1 MPDLFMN
8 YSESVS
14 EEFTVVPYITEITA
28 VAKRGHKDISTE
40 NLLLAF
46 VDIYQDRPALVE
58 EFVMTV
64 LDRALSDQLEITPR
78 AFRLSLLTAV
88 KLCLRKRS
96 IRDYEFFSIQAWK
109 QVVLKCLERLD
120 DEFLQFCLRDVST
133 VKIYRY
139 SALQLLGGLLN
150 HSHLMSSEG
159 VCILDGGCSIN
170 IGLKCL
176 NDSESFQEI
185 TFSPEIALILGDS
198 LPYFP
203 IRYALGIDK
212 YPPSLERTLASLFPS
227 EVKRWED
234 TYVKLYY
241 LKKEKVQYRQQDILF
256 LDQQREFQ
264 GKFHIVFLSSLLR
277 RFPQHQI
284 ADVLEQVNYVTSHQ
298 SFLVINE
305 QVSEETIEGGGTYA
319 TYILP
324 KDLLEHLVRQMDG
337 THTFGLYELLNTAF
351 QLFVYPDENC
361 QKVSPGR
368 DFQVFLHRH
377 TTIPQG

>member
-1 MPDLFMN
+1 MN
-8 YSESVS
+8 YLENAS
-14 EEFTVVPYITEITA
+14 EELTIAPYIKEIEA
-28 VAKRGHKDISTE
+28 VAQRGHKDISTE

-46 VDIYQDRPALVE
+46 VELYQDQPTLLG
-58 EFVMTV
+58 EFITTI
-64 LDRALSDQLEITPR
+64 LERAFRAQLEITPR

-88 KLCLRKRS
+88 KLYLRRRS
-96 IRDYEFFSIQAWK
+96 IKDYEFFSIQAWK

-120 DEFLQFCLRDVST
+120 DEFLHFCLRDVST

-139 SALQLLGGLLN
+139 CALQLLGGLLN
-150 HSHLMSSEG
+150 HSRLMSSEG
-159 VCILDGGCSIN
+159 ACLLDGGCSIN

-176 NDSESFQEI
+176 NDSEGFKEI
-185 TFSPEIALILGDS
+185 ELAPELTLLLGDS
-198 LPYFP
+198 LPRFP
-203 IRYALGIDK
+203 IQYALGIDK

-234 TYVKLYY
+234 LYVKLYY
-241 LKKEKVQYRQQDILF
+241 LKKEKVHYRQQDILF
-256 LDQQREFQ
+256 LDQEREFQ

-284 ADVLEQVNYVTSHQ
+284 ADVLTQVNYATSRH

-324 KDLLEHLVRQMDG
+324 KDLLERLVQQIRE
-337 THTFGLYELLNTAF
+337 TNTFGLYELLNIAF

-361 QKVSPGR
+361 QKVFPGK
-368 DFQVFLHRH
+368 DFKVFLQRH
-377 TTIPQG
+377 TTVPQG

>member
-1 MPDLFMN
+1 MN
-8 YSESVS
+8 YSDSIS
-14 EEFTVVPYITEITA
+14 EELTIAPYIKEIEA
-28 VAKRGHKDISTE
+28 VAQRGHKDISTE

-46 VDIYQDRPALVE
+46 VEIYQDQPALLE
-58 EFVMTV
+58 KFITIV
-64 LDRALSDQLEITPR
+64 LDQALGAQLEITPR

-88 KLCLRKRS
+88 KLYLRRRS
-96 IRDYEFFSIQAWK
+96 IKDYEFFSIQAWK
-109 QVVLKCLERLD
+109 LVVVKCLERLD
-120 DEFLQFCLRDVST
+120 DEFLRFCLRDVST

-150 HSHLMSSEG
+150 HSRLMSSEG

-176 NDSESFQEI
+176 NDSESFKEVELA
-185 TFSPEIALILGDS
+185 PEMALLLGDS

-203 IRYALGIDK
+203 LQYALGVDK

-234 TYVKLYY
+234 LYVKLYY
-241 LKKEKVQYRQQDILF
+241 LKKDKVQYRQQDILF
-256 LDQQREFQ
+256 LDQEREFQ
-264 GKFHIVFLSSLLR
+264 GKFQIVFLSSLLR

-284 ADVLEQVNYVTSHQ
+284 ADVLIQVNYVTSHH

-305 QVSEETIEGGGTYA
+305 QVSEDTIEGGGTYA
-319 TYILP
+319 TYILS
-324 KDLLEHLVRQMDG
+324 KELLECLVQQKSDPN
-337 THTFGLYELLNTAF
+337 TIGLYELLNIAF

-361 QKVSPGR
+361 QKVFPGK
-368 DFQVFLHRH
+368 DFKVFLQHH